1 MTGKSCAHLFAL
13 AWLKKGP
20 KHQLNNCLQKRT
32 ISMQIQW
39 EDLAPTLVKK
49 LGSGSFGQV
58 YEAYWHSA
66 PAAVKIMT
74 LVRLL
79 VL

>member
-1 MTGKSCAHLFAL
+1 
-13 AWLKKGP
+13 
-20 KHQLNNCLQKRT
+20 
-32 ISMQIQW
+32 MQIQW